1 MVRNRIR
8 ALICTLRSRECSL
21 FLLLPLHCSHY
32 LSCFVTKSHV
42 MLRDGLISPRSK
54 VITALDTSTRP
65 GSTISTGEI
74 RLMSFSPTDGSSHGV
89 LASARTKTGLYK
101 DDRDTLKRRTRH
113 RDGRLLR
120 GGVGLTTG
128 LGWSDRCVNV
138 FQVWVLSRRCSRRC
152 QCAYSEDEDSPSPLT
167 RRLSSMALSRAP
179 SVASIKSQ
187 SGAGPS
193 PLSRTQST
201 ISADGAWTRQSSMRS
216 NNTLSTGSSTSARLP
231 STREDQ
237 DTEPPPLP
245 PKDSL
250 RTRSLPVRRP
260 PSLPSSPGLRML
272 KSNPLKNTPNTSE
285 FGVIDR
291 PPLTQSVSSGPR
303 PLKLMTSSSMLRS
316 TSLGNSRLM
325 NPAVRQTS
333 SSESKNRINS
343 VPSSTTVSPSPLLK
357 SSRSLPK
364 PVPVPSPQTPQV
376 SSSSQDP
383 LRPKPRTGT
392 GMIYKKSGQ
401 TAQEF
406 GTSSGLKRP
415 MLTGIGGGVKGRGF
429 GLPSPLRTGGSSE
442 GSSPAS
448 SGVEF
453 GIAL

>member
-1 MVRNRIR
+1 VCER
-8 ALICTLRSRECSL
+8 
-21 FLLLPLHCSHY
+21 F
-32 LSCFVTKSHV
+32 KS
-42 MLRDGLISPRSK
+42 
-54 VITALDTSTRP
+54 
-65 GSTISTGEI
+65 E
-74 RLMSFSPTDGSSHGV
+74 F
-89 LASARTKTGLYK
+89 
-101 DDRDTLKRRTRH
+101 
-113 RDGRLLR
+113 
-120 GGVGLTTG
+120 
-128 LGWSDRCVNV
+128 
-138 FQVWVLSRRCSRRC
+138 LSRRRSRRC

-179 SVASIKSQ
+179 SVASMRSQ

-193 PLSRTQST
+193 PLSRTHST
-201 ISADGAWTRQSSMRS
+201 ISADGVRTRQSSMRS
-216 NNTLSTGSSTSARLP
+216 NALSTGSLTSTRLP

-237 DTEPPPLP
+237 DMEPPPLP
-245 PKDSL
+245 PKDSF
-250 RTRSLPVRRP
+250 RTQSLPVRRP
-260 PSLPSSPGLRML
+260 PSSLPSSPGPRTL
-272 KSNPLKNTPNTSE
+272 KSHPSLKNIPSTSE

-303 PLKLMTSSSMLRS
+303 PLKLTASSSMLRS
-316 TSLGNSRLM
+316 TSLGNSRLT

-333 SSESKNRINS
+333 SSESRNRTNS

-364 PVPVPSPQTPQV
+364 PVPVPSPQISQV
-376 SSSSQDP
+376 SSSSQDS
-383 LRPKPRTGT
+383 LRPKSRIGT
-392 GMIYKKSGQ
+392 GMIYRKSGP
-401 TAQEF
+401 TTSEF

-415 MLTGIGGGVKGRGF
+415 VLTGIGGGVKGRGF

>member
-1 MVRNRIR
+1 M
-8 ALICTLRSRECSL
+8 
-21 FLLLPLHCSHY
+21 
-32 LSCFVTKSHV
+32 
-42 MLRDGLISPRSK
+42 
-54 VITALDTSTRP
+54 
-65 GSTISTGEI
+65 
-74 RLMSFSPTDGSSHGV
+74 
-89 LASARTKTGLYK
+89 SARTKTGLYK

-138 FQVWVLSRRCSRRC
+138 SPLHFFSRRCLRR
-152 QCAYSEDEDSPSPLT
+152 CAYSEDEDSPSPLT

-179 SVASIKSQ
+179 SVASMKSQ

-201 ISADGAWTRQSSMRS
+201 VSADGIWTRQSSMRS
-216 NNTLSTGSSTSARLP
+216 STLSTGSSASTRLP

-245 PKDSL
+245 PKDSF
-250 RTRSLPVRRP
+250 RTQSLPVRRP
-260 PSLPSSPGLRML
+260 PSLPSSPGPRTL
-272 KSNPLKNTPNTSE
+272 KSQPSLKNIPSTSE

-291 PPLTQSVSSGPR
+291 TPLTQSVSSGPR

-316 TSLGNSRLM
+316 TSMGNPSGSRLM
-325 NPAVRQTS
+325 NPTPSPAARQTP
-333 SSESKNRINS
+333 SSESRNRNNS
-343 VPSSTTVSPSPLLK
+343 STVSPSPLLK

-364 PVPVPSPQTPQV
+364 PVPVPSPQISQV
-376 SSSSQDP
+376 SPSSQDP
-383 LRPKPRTGT
+383 LRPRSRIGT
-392 GMIYKKSGQ
+392 GMIYKKSGP
-401 TAQEF
+401 TAPEF
-406 GTSSGLKRP
+406 GVSSGLKRP
-415 MLTGIGGGVKGRGF
+415 VLTGTNGGGVKGRGF
-429 GLPSPLRTGGSSE
+429 GLPSPLRTGASSE